1 MRTLGAGPNDLH
13 DKIRV
18 RMSVGVRV
26 GSSVGMPV
34 EAAVLGS
41 GSGAVLA
48 VAAVV
53 FLVGAMMR
61 LSRWWCPPVLSM
73 KSCPTLHPLQGE
85 YLASEAPLLE
95 EYPDERAGPRI

>member
-34 EAAVLGS
+34 EAAVLRSGS

-53 FLVGAMMR
+53 FLVEAMMR
-61 LSRWWCPPVLSM
+61 LSRWWC
-73 KSCPTLHPLQGE
+73 
-85 YLASEAPLLE
+85 
-95 EYPDERAGPRI
+95 

>member
-61 LSRWWCPPVLSM
+61 LSRRWCRPVLSL
-73 KSCPTLHPLQGE
+73 KAAPRCTLSKVSTSP
-85 YLASEAPLLE
+85 AKLLC
-95 EYPDERAGPRI
+95 